1 MKCFKLVETQVA
13 EDELIFSLT
22 STGKVQKE
30 VQSDKGQQ
38 GSEFSFL
45 PCELTATFTNTA
57 ETEVAVPSLLCCG
70 ESVQRW
76 RGASRPPVS

>member
-57 ETEVAVPSLLCCG
+57 ETEAAVTPH
-70 ESVQRW
+70 SVTVERVC
-76 RGASRPPVS
+76 RGGVVQAGPP